1 MFDCWQPF
9 GWTRLLLILK
19 ILFWLKRIWA
29 SNRNLRRSLF
39 TFYVTGRLRFFR
51 VTEFMTLFA
60 IVCFIVHQLL
70 CTACARSYTRT
81 NETAIYKHF
90 FSVSVWFFRRFLFL
104 ISVLFWFFGLK
115 YVNIT
120 SHLLQSEKHVFVA
133 CERITHH
140 FSPVDSKEISNKKQ
154 KPFSI

>member
-90 FSVSVWFFRRFLFL
+90 FFS
-104 ISVLFWFFGLK
+104 ISV
-115 YVNIT
+115 V
-120 SHLLQSEKHVFVA
+120 
-133 CERITHH
+133 
-140 FSPVDSKEISNKKQ
+140 FSPVLVFNICFVLIFRVKIREHHITFASIWKACFCRVWTDYT
-154 KPFSI
+154 PFFPRWLERNFE